1 MPVGARPG
9 RVPRGGTPGQHLVTV
24 SPEIELL
31 ALICEREAYMNRD
44 QVLHVMRVQAQAA
57 EASGQTP
64 AFQDVAVHFKLV
76 LPADMKYAMSIADKL
91 AVAAGMRRPL
101 GYYLLEMGV
110 LKPSQ
115 VLEALEEQTFYGSR
129 LGEILIRN
137 GWATD
142 DDIERALALQAARH
156 QPVA

>member
-1 MPVGARPG
+1 MVEA
-9 RVPRGGTPGQHLVTV
+9 L
-24 SPEIELL
+24 EIELL
-31 ALICEREAYMNRD
+31 ALICEREDFMNRD
-44 QVLHVMRVQAQAA
+44 QVLHVMRVQEQAHA
-57 EASGQTP
+57 AAGNRP

-91 AVAAGMRRPL
+91 AVAAGQRRPL

-115 VLEALEEQTFYGSR
+115 VLEGLEEQAFYGSR

-142 DDIERALALQAARH
+142 ADIERALALQSERH
-156 QPVA
+156 QAVA

>member
-1 MPVGARPG
+1 MSS
-9 RVPRGGTPGQHLVTV
+9 T
-24 SPEIELL
+24 PEIELL
-31 ALICEREAYMNRD
+31 ALICEREEFMSRE
-44 QVLHVMRVQAQAA
+44 QVLHVMGVQEQSHV
-57 EASGQTP
+57 ASGKRP

-91 AVAAGMRRPL
+91 AVPAGQRRPL
-101 GYYLLEMGV
+101 GYYLLEMGT

-115 VLEALEEQTFYGSR
+115 VLEALEEQAFYGSR
-129 LGEILIRN
+129 LGEIIIRN

-142 DDIERALALQAARH
+142 ADIERALALQAERH